1 MKRRNLISML
11 GVSVA
16 LSACGGVAV
25 PPVNISV
32 SLPPEVQSIID
43 DATAIINKVSPI
55 AGSIPQIVGWI
66 EKAKGYIDSLKAGA
80 SDAKSLVS
88 GIVMALGSVA
98 EALPAPYGTIASAI
112 ETLLPLMGG
121 VVGLRMAARRPTG
134 MTPAQ
139 ARMVLRS

>member
-11 GVSVA
+11 GVGVA
-16 LSACGGVAV
+16 LSACGGVKV

-32 SLPPEVQSIID
+32 TLPPEIQSIVD
-43 DATAIINKVSPI
+43 DATAIINKVAPI
-55 AGSIPQIVGWI
+55 VGAVPQIVAWI
-66 EKAKGYIDSLKAGA
+66 ERAKQYVDSLKAGA
-80 SDAKSLVS
+80 SDVQSLVS

-121 VVGLRMAARRPTG
+121 VVGLKMAARRPTG
-134 MTPAQ
+134 MTAAQ
-139 ARMVLRS
+139 ARAVLRS